1 MTAVLDGGSR
11 RCRDG
16 ERSHDAMSAS
26 YPKREHKTIALGA
39 AEAAL
44 MVRKAVNVT
53 RPPTTL

>member
-1 MTAVLDGGSR
+1 
-11 RCRDG
+11 
-16 ERSHDAMSAS
+16 MSAG

-44 MVRKAVNVT
+44 MVSKAVNVT